1 MPLPFV
7 EQRQFYLAFPAA
19 AQFGGKYPFIM
30 IQELPLCSQT
40 NHIVLI
46 HGIQFRNILLSS
58 YPRSMT
64 KVAFSNKAAARSI
77 AEKVI
82 LLMDVKPFHLK
93 NGFLENRLTG

>member
-1 MPLPFV
+1 MQFSYLYFYMGKISLMPLPFV

-46 HGIQFRNILLSS
+46 HG
-58 YPRSMT
+58 
-64 KVAFSNKAAARSI
+64 
-77 AEKVI
+77 
-82 LLMDVKPFHLK
+82 D
-93 NGFLENRLTG
+93 